1 MGGTSLDPRSCLVL
15 TVIDKPRVTARV
27 CRLALAPA
35 SMPSSRAVTL
45 KSRSDN
51 PNAAKAPNPIAAIS
65 VAISRTGEVLASF
78 AGVSKPRPFADLRLN
93 ARAPSSQDHRGTRER
108 TAPDASSLS
117 FGDNRGWSLTLAN
130 KATTQ
135 AQCGNDQCQCQR
147 NFRHRIPLCL
157 TALCGSSATSRV
169 FSSRSRRSAASSHQK
184 EPNRH

>member
-1 MGGTSLDPRSCLVL
+1 MPREVAPARRRRAHRLWPRS
-15 TVIDKPRVTARV
+15 
-27 CRLALAPA
+27 ALK
-35 SMPSSRAVTL
+35 L
-45 KSRSDN
+45 Y
-51 PNAAKAPNPIAAIS
+51 
-65 VAISRTGEVLASF
+65 RTGSASGSGSAFIF
-78 AGVSKPRPFADLRLN
+78 AGVGVQFGEMLRATGSHQIQLPQSASRN

-147 NFRHRIPLCL
+147 NFLHRIPLCL

>member
-1 MGGTSLDPRSCLVL
+1 MPREVAPARRRRAHRLWPRS
-15 TVIDKPRVTARV
+15 
-27 CRLALAPA
+27 ALKLYRTGSA
-35 SMPSSRAVTL
+35 SGSGSAFYIRWRRRPVWRNVEGYWL
-45 KSRSDN
+45 
-51 PNAAKAPNPIAAIS
+51 APNPIAAIS
-65 VAISRTGEVLASF
+65 VAKRKSAVVA
-78 AGVSKPRPFADLRLN
+78 RP
-93 ARAPSSQDHRGTRER
+93 SGTRER

-147 NFRHRIPLCL
+147 NFLHRIPLCL